1 MSGTDSSGVVV
12 VVGRRI
18 ESGWEAHGRFSEMA
32 IIWCALFF
40 IVYSSL
46 DSLHLCSK
54 DWGVGL
60 QGGAL
65 LTRLPSKL

>member
-1 MSGTDSSGVVV
+1 MSGTDSSGEVV

-18 ESGWEAHGRFSEMA
+18 ESGWEAHCRFSEMA